1 MDPRALPVMVGQLVE
16 ARRGDLWVCGRL
28 VELHPGDDGLPAC
41 AVIVDEPDT
50 CLEVDLELTALSP
63 LRMH

>member
-1 MDPRALPVMVGQLVE
+1 MIGQLVE

-28 VELHPGDDGLPAC
+28 VEVHPGDDGLPAS
-41 AVIVDEPDT
+41 ALIANGPGT
-50 CLEVDLELTALSP
+50 CLEIDLELTALSP